1 MSDDLVTAQAA
12 AGKAGLS
19 SMPIGTADGTPP
31 APPPLDGKP
40 VGGHWIV
47 RRAPWLVGGYLVTCW
62 AACMAIFIALWPGFG
77 QAEIAGNKHLLSE
90 VRFLGL
96 VAAAGAL
103 GACLQAV
110 TSFAGYVGNRKFTTD
125 WALWYVSRPPIGA
138 TMAVIFLPLV
148 GAGLIPENAENVPSF
163 AYSLISLGILVG
175 MFSKN
180 AADKLA
186 DVFDALMTS
195 SRDENRGGKLVVDT
209 PQVLSL
215 TPSTITAGTT
225 VLRLQASG
233 SGFAEATVIL
243 VNGQPRQTAYQ
254 DTRTLFFT
262 LDPSDVATAGTL
274 SITARTPAP
283 DKTLEGAGVS
293 LAVVA

>member
-1 MSDDLVTAQAA
+1 MSDTAMIQNAP
-12 AGKAGLS
+12 AGT
-19 SMPIGTADGTPP
+19 GTVPKESLP
-31 APPPLDGKP
+31 APLSQPWMMR
-40 VGGHWIV
+40 H
-47 RRAPWLVGGYLVTCW
+47 ATWLVGGYLVVCW
-62 AACMAIFIALWPGFG
+62 ASCMAIFVALWPGFG
-77 QAEIAGNKHLLSE
+77 AAETSGQAHLLSE

-110 TSFAGYVGNRKFTTD
+110 TSFSGYVGNRKFTTD

-148 GAGLIPENAENVPSF
+148 GAGLIPENGKNIPTF
-163 AYSLISLGILVG
+163 AFSLISLGILVG

-195 SRDENRGGKLVVDT
+195 SRDDTRGAKLTVDT

-215 TPSTITAGTT
+215 TPATVTAGTT
-225 VLRLQASG
+225 ALRLQATG
-233 SGFAEATVIL
+233 SGFSQATVIL

-254 DTRTLFFT
+254 DGRTVHVT

-283 DKTLEGAGVS
+283 DKTLEGSGVT